1 MITPDTTTRTSI
13 TKVSVRNFRS
23 IQAAELEL
31 GPLTVLVGPNASG
44 KSNLLDVLGFLG
56 DIARYGLDSSITR
69 RGGIDSIGRRNSSGG
84 VSGPEVTLRYL
95 LPDFAMEYG
104 FSLGRKG
111 RGEYRIRKEY
121 ARLESLETGE
131 LLSEVEIANG
141 HLSKPN
147 LNRMKP
153 RISPGDSPEDEH
165 HEWLPGITRQLESIS
180 GDQDLL
186 LITTDPARMSILVAF
201 VMSRFSED
209 EERSFFDLDRNL
221 DLLKDQLSRFQL
233 YHIFPNSLREPQKV
247 ADSHPLGE
255 SGENLASTLKEM
267 IRRGNQFLPDLK
279 EALNFA
285 VPGTVDI
292 RVSSAGS
299 YYVIELK
306 HVKDGTSKKGTWF
319 DLSYESDGTIRL
331 LAMLTALSQEPALS
345 LIGLEEPE
353 LAIHPGAMA
362 VLAETMNEAASRGQ
376 IIVAT
381 HSPDLIDKLPIE
393 SLRAV
398 SSERGSTKVGRVA
411 EHQLK
416 SVREGLFLPGE
427 LHSMEGLEPENGER

>member
-1 MITPDTTTRTSI
+1 MTPETITRSSI
-13 TKVSVRNFRS
+13 TKVSIRNFRS

-31 GPLTVLVGPNASG
+31 DPLTVLVGPNASG

-56 DIARYGLDSSITR
+56 DIARYGLDSAITR
-69 RGGIDSIGRRNSSGG
+69 RGGIDSIGRRNPSGR
-84 VSGPEVTLRYL
+84 VSGPEVALRYL
-95 LPDFAMEYG
+95 FPDFAMEYG
-104 FSLGRKG
+104 FSLGRIG
-111 RGEYRIRKEY
+111 RGEYRVRKEY
-121 ARLESLETGE
+121 VRLESLDTGE
-131 LLSEVEIANG
+131 RLGEVEITNG
-141 HLSKPN
+141 QLSRPN
-147 LNRMKP
+147 PKRMMS
-153 RISPGDSPEDEH
+153 RISPRDTHEDEPPD
-165 HEWLPGITRQLESIS
+165 WLPGITRQLESIS
-180 GDQDLL
+180 DDQDLL
-186 LITTDPARMSILVAF
+186 LITADPVRISIFVAF
-201 VMSRFSED
+201 FMSRFSED
-209 EERSFFDLDRNL
+209 EERPFFDLDRNL
-221 DLLKDQLSRFQL
+221 QLLKDQLSRFQL

-247 ADSHPLGE
+247 ADSHPLAEG
-255 SGENLASTLKEM
+255 GENLASTLKEM
-267 IRRGNQFLPDLK
+267 IQRGNQFLPDLK

-285 VPGTVDI
+285 VPGTADI

-299 YYVIELK
+299 YYVVELK
-306 HVKDGTSKKGTWF
+306 HVKDTTSQRGTWF

-376 IIVAT
+376 ILVAT

-398 SSERGSTKVGRVA
+398 TSEGGSTKVGRVA

-427 LHSMEGLEPENGER
+427 LHSMEGLEPEGGER